1 VQFTP
6 KATTRRPQ
14 EVGEGGSE
22 SGGVYDHGT
31 RDIKT
36 AQ

>member
-1 VQFTP
+1 VLFSP
-6 KATTRRPQ
+6 KATTRRSQ
-14 EVGEGGSE
+14 DVGEGGSE